1 MSGHGGEGG
10 FVGQSLES
18 LISDRI
24 EQAKSRRIYDK
35 AYEIIKKYGQ
45 FSRVKQCHVY
55 KEREK
60 DAEKHLF
67 NKYRQTFA
75 INYDEVSIDDGL
87 MFTRELRIYD
97 GRKLVFRAYAEDIPA
112 LSKLTGWSEPEI
124 KSYIP
129 DDKWEEHLNSIYNNG
144 PNWDTKREALKKNFN
159 L

>member
-1 MSGHGGEGG
+1 MGISEGAAR
-10 FVGQSLES
+10 QNLES
-18 LISDRI
+18 IISDRI

-35 AYEIIKKYGQ
+35 AYEIIRKYGH

-60 DAEKHLF
+60 DTEKHLF

-75 INYDEVSIDDGL
+75 INYDEVSIDGGL
-87 MFTRELRIYD
+87 IFTREMKIYE
-97 GRKLVFRAYAEDIPA
+97 GRKLVFRAYAEDIPT

-129 DDKWEEHLNSIYNNG
+129 EDKWEEHLNSIYNNG
-144 PNWDTKREALKKNFN
+144 PGWDKKREELKKNFS